1 MISMSRHNLMLNVA
15 NLVNIAICLGIMV
28 YCLVKNSFESED
40 MAYQIQTGFCI
51 IYLGIWSFALCSL
64 FKNFRGSERL
74 LPKKRLFINHAIL
87 LSVYLLASILYNL
100 AELFPLWMGSA
111 CDDTCNYEWY
121 SNHSLAGVVKSV
133 VETSMFVYV
142 IYQQIPFTNK
152 QNDQTAMLKK
162 VLLQGYATVDD
173 IETAVL
179 EQHSQASEE

>member
-1 MISMSRHNLMLNVA
+1 MNRENLVLNIA
-15 NLVNIAICLGIMV
+15 NVVNIAICLGIMI
-28 YCLVKNSFESED
+28 YGLVGNSFKAED
-40 MAYQIQTGFCI
+40 VSYQIQTALCLT
-51 IYLGIWSFALCSL
+51 YLGIWSSALCSL
-64 FKNFRGSERL
+64 FKNFKRSKLL
-74 LPKKRLFINHAIL
+74 LPKKKLFINHAIL

-133 VETSMFVYV
+133 VETSMFVYI

-162 VLLQGYATVDD
+162 VFLQGYATVDD

-179 EQHSQASEE
+179 EQHS